1 MFSQKSKKER
11 LSTYFL
17 GNATGFSSVQTT
29 VDEGKRVSSAKAFL
43 KPNVISR
50 KNLDIVLNAH
60 VTKILVKD
68 KTAYGV
74 EFVRLSGYFLCKNDL
89 RYNWLLKEIL
99 QILVVDFLPIFISIH
114 FFIFLIMKYSY
125 TYSIFMH
132 LH

>member
-1 MFSQKSKKER
+1 M
-11 LSTYFL
+11 
-17 GNATGFSSVQTT
+17 
-29 VDEGKRVSSAKAFL
+29 
-43 KPNVISR
+43 ISR

-99 QILVVDFLPIFISIH
+99 QILVFNFLFDFPSIK
-114 FFIFLIMKYSY
+114 IFLYS
-125 TYSIFMH
+125 FFFH
-132 LH
+132 L

>member
-1 MFSQKSKKER
+1 MEWSTFGQNFKDKIFFLKKSYKEKIISAYFS
-11 LSTYFL
+11 

-74 EFVRLSGYFLCKNDL
+74 EFVRLSGYFLCKNIF
-89 RYNWLLKEIL
+89 KIL
-99 QILVVDFLPIFISIH
+99 
-114 FFIFLIMKYSY
+114 
-125 TYSIFMH
+125 
-132 LH
+132 